1 MNIDFSEAIQALKEM
16 LNNVIARLPYVA
28 VALLVFILFLFAAKG
43 VRTLVRRFSMRRRR
57 HQNLGLVL
65 GRLAQGTIIFVGLL
79 VALVI
84 ALPTFKPGQLVQ
96 LLGLTGVAIGFAFR
110 DVLQNFLAGII
121 LLLTEPFR
129 IEDQIKVDEFEGTV
143 EDIQTR
149 ATSIRTYD
157 GRRIVIP
164 NSDLFTKSV
173 MVHTAYEKR
182 RVECEIGIGYGDDI
196 DYAKE
201 LIFRLLKGF
210 EGVLQEPPPSILT
223 VALGESSV
231 MLRVR
236 WWITP
241 PRRADALDARDKVIA
256 EIKKTLVVHG
266 VDLPFPTHHILFH
279 DQTEETDGD
288 RSRQREGWPVGEKT
302 APKSLSVAR
311 VLSHLSNSRKEK
323 SNGEN
328 EKNTSKVNN

>member
-1 MNIDFSEAIQALKEM
+1 MNIDFSEAIQALKDM
-16 LNNVIARLPYVA
+16 LDQVIARLPYVA
-28 VALLVFILFLFAAKG
+28 VAFLVFILFLFFAKG

-65 GRLAQGTIIFVGLL
+65 GRLTQGLIIFVGLL

-149 ATSIRTYD
+149 ATIIRTYD
-157 GRRIVIP
+157 GRRVVIP

-173 MVHTAYEKR
+173 MIHTAYEKR
-182 RVECEIGIGYGDDI
+182 RIECEIGIGYGDDI
-196 DYAKE
+196 DYAKG
-201 LIFRLLKGF
+201 LIFQILRHF
-210 EGVLQEPPPSILT
+210 EGILQEPPPSILT
-223 VALGESSV
+223 VGLGESSV
-231 MLRVR
+231 TLRVR

-241 PRRADALDARDKVIA
+241 PRRADALDARDQVIA
-256 EIKKTLVVHG
+256 EIKKNLLAHG
-266 VDLPFPTHHILFH
+266 VDLPFPTRHILFH
-279 DQTEETDGD
+279 DQTEDTDGD
-288 RSRQREGWPVGEKT
+288 RSRQREGWPVGEKAT
-302 APKSLSVAR
+302 PKSLSIAR
-311 VLSHLSNSRKEK
+311 VLYKRIKQNK
-323 SNGEN
+323 
-328 EKNTSKVNN
+328 KVNNQ